1 MKIDLLLKN
10 VYVFNSYYKKFIYGN
25 LAILDSKVLYLDKKE
40 SENFISTEI
49 INCGGKY
56 LVPGLI
62 DIHMHI
68 ESSMITP
75 EAFSNTVKKYGVT
88 TIVSEPHEIAN
99 VFGIHGVH
107 SMIEASKN
115 CDIDIFCAIPSS
127 VPSTSAHL
135 ETTGGK
141 INFDDMVNL
150 SKMKDVICV
159 GEVMNYTKVI
169 KDDSLEICKFIKYIK
184 DINPNYVIEGHCPRL
199 IGLDLAK
206 FLYLGINGDHTE
218 HTLEEII
225 ERFENGM
232 FVEIQAKLL
241 NKELIDYIKENN
253 LYEHFCFVTDDV
265 MTDTLYFNGHLNNIV
280 KKAISLGM
288 NPKDAIYA
296 ATYTSSRRM
305 NLTDRGAIAPGKIAD
320 FILIDNPFDF
330 NIIKT
335 FKSGKL
341 IYSEETALN
350 NSKTYSFPTEFY
362 NSVDLNK
369 FSPNDFKIKAPENKS
384 SILCRIMEVNNGGTA
399 TKEIFK
405 EIPIKDG
412 YLNIEDTDVLFAFSF
427 ERYNKDKSFGFGL
440 VSGDCIKKG
449 AVSTTYAH
457 DSHNLLVVGKN
468 PIDMALSAN
477 KVLESNGG
485 ISTSYNG
492 EILSHMELSIGGI
505 LSSKNALL
513 AAVELRSIKNSL
525 LELGYNHY
533 NPIMSLCTLSL
544 PVSPELKLT
553 NKGLILVKEG
563 TIVSLFK

>member
-25 LAILDSKVLYLDKKE
+25 LAVLDSKVLYLDKKGT
-40 SENFISTEI
+40 ENFISKETI
-49 INCGGKY
+49 DCNGKY

-75 EAFSNTVKKYGVT
+75 KAFSDTVKKYGIT

-99 VFGIHGVH
+99 VFGINGVN

-127 VPSTSAHL
+127 VPSTSANL
-135 ETTGGK
+135 ETTGGQ
-141 INFDDMVNL
+141 INFNDMVNL
-150 SKMKDVICV
+150 SKIKDVICV

-184 DINPNYVIEGHCPRL
+184 DINPNYIIEGHCPRL
-199 IGLDLAK
+199 MGLDLAK

-218 HTLEEII
+218 HTLDEII

-232 FVEIQAKLL
+232 FVEIQEKML
-241 NKELIDYIKENN
+241 NKELLDYIKENN

-305 NLTDRGAIAPGKIAD
+305 NLTNRGIIAPGKIAD

-330 NIIKT
+330 NILST

-341 IYSEETALN
+341 IYSKDNKEN
-350 NSKTYSFPTEFY
+350 NSTPYNFPSEFY
-362 NSVDLNK
+362 KSVHLDK
-369 FSPNDFKIKAPENKS
+369 FSEEDFKIKAPTDKD
-384 SILCRIMEVNNGGTA
+384 SILCRVMEV
-399 TKEIFK
+399 
-405 EIPIKDG
+405 
-412 YLNIEDTDVLFAFSF
+412 
-427 ERYNKDKSFGFGL
+427 
-440 VSGDCIKKG
+440 
-449 AVSTTYAH
+449 
-457 DSHNLLVVGKN
+457 
-468 PIDMALSAN
+468 
-477 KVLESNGG
+477 
-485 ISTSYNG
+485 
-492 EILSHMELSIGGI
+492 
-505 LSSKNALL
+505 
-513 AAVELRSIKNSL
+513 
-525 LELGYNHY
+525 
-533 NPIMSLCTLSL
+533 
-544 PVSPELKLT
+544 
-553 NKGLILVKEG
+553 
-563 TIVSLFK
+563 